1 MRLNK
6 YLAGSGVAS
15 RRKCETIIHS
25 GRVKVNGIV
34 VTNPFHLL
42 IPGDDVLLDNRIISL
57 PRRNIVICLNKPV
70 GVVSTVEDK
79 YSRKTVTDIIGHRE
93 RLFPVGRLD
102 KDSSGVLLLTND
114 GDLTYQLT
122 HPKFG
127 VEKIYTVVID
137 RPLERGDIGEIE
149 SGVEMGEGE
158 IGRAKVLAPG
168 VGSSRSDESETEVR
182 LSLTHGKKREIRRIF
197 AALGYTVM
205 RLHRESFGGIQA
217 DDLSPGEW
225 RELTAVEMDGMM
237 KRLSSKK

>member
-6 YLAGSGVAS
+6 YLAASGVAS
-15 RRKCETIIHS
+15 RRKCETIIRS
-25 GRVKVNGIV
+25 GHVKVNGIV

-42 IPGDDVLLDNRIISL
+42 LPGDDVLLDNRIVSL
-57 PRRNIVICLNKPV
+57 PHRNIVICLNKPV

-149 SGVEMGEGE
+149 SGVEIGESE
-158 IGRAKVLAPG
+158 IGIAKVLTPG
-168 VGSSRSDESETEVR
+168 GGSEVR